1 MLLRLTNNKLSKLYM
16 LLKYKQII
24 IEVNKF

>member
-16 LLKYKQII
+16 LIKYKQII
-24 IEVNKF
+24 KKINKK

>member
-1 MLLRLTNNKLSKLYM
+1 MLLRQTNNKLSKLYM

-24 IEVNKF
+24 IKVNKF

>member
-16 LLKYKQII
+16 LLKYKQITI
-24 IEVNKF
+24 KINKL

>member
-24 IEVNKF
+24 IKVNKF

>member
-1 MLLRLTNNKLSKLYM
+1 MLLRLINNKLSKLYM

-24 IEVNKF
+24 IKVNKF